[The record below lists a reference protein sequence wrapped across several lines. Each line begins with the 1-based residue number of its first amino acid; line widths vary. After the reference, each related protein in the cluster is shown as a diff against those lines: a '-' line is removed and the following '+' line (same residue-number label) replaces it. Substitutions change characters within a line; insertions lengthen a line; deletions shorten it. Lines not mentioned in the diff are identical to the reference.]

1 MSLASRETI
10 IIWMNWKEMFY
21 LAEEKQDE
29 NFFRLSAILAHR
41 IESLCGAENL
51 IAWEGE
57 YLCEDRGFDPTVMF
71 HVRNTSW
78 DWSRMMKDLHAISS
92 DFPKMIFQVTLTQG
106 QCSGKV
112 YLTKGH
118 LTAVLF
124 DPDTDELIQAF

>member
-1 MSLASRETI
+1 MSLASRETN
-10 IIWMNWKEMFY
+10 IIWLNWKEMFY
-21 LAEEKQDE
+21 EAEERQDE
-29 NFFRLSAILAHR
+29 NFFHDIYKNDLP
-41 IESLCGAENL
+41 E
-51 IAWEGE
+51 WKGE

-71 HVRNTSW
+71 HVRNIGW
-78 DWSRMMKDLHAISS
+78 DWSSMITDLQRLSS

>member
-1 MSLASRETI
+1 MSLASRETN
-10 IIWMNWKEMFY
+10 IIWLNWKEMFY
-21 LAEEKQDE
+21 EAEERQDE
-29 NFFRLSAILAHR
+29 NFFQLSAILAHR
-41 IESLCGAENL
+41 IESLCGTENL
-51 IAWEGE
+51 IEWKGE

-71 HVRNTSW
+71 HVRNIGW
-78 DWSRMMKDLHAISS
+78 DWSSMITDLQRLSS